1 MGDSITWTFSSLE
14 IHTVTFLS
22 GADRIPD
29 LMPLPD
35 GRLAFNPD
43 AAFPSGGTEYDG
55 SGILNSGILSL
66 DPMTGAVP
74 TYTLDFTAAG
84 TFPYVCLIHPLMIAR
99 VNVVEADASFS
110 GTQADIDAAAE
121 QEKAAYIQEVEAMGT
136 GGIIT
141 TDLGGGNRDYTI
153 LAGISSE
160 SVDQMYFFPKD
171 FTVYS
176 GDSVTWSFSSTFA
189 PHTVS
194 FIPEGQPTPPLL
206 TPEPQEGGP
215 PLLVLNIAIGAP
227 AGGPEFNPSEYTN
240 SGLLFNPAVGPPG
253 APGSYTLTFT
263 EPGSYTYVCLLHEAQ
278 GMVGRINVLGPPPEL
293 PSVGGFTL
301 APWMIGLAGT
311 LGLALML
318 GGGLWTR
325 NRLKAEVIS

>member
-121 QEKAAYIQEVEAMGT
+121 QDPSGPDEPEQREGTDAAQSCVPPGEQARGATPGGVRGITSQVQAPRDSAPSAILNERRGENAGQTDDQECERDGRKPVRQIERASQRIDTAEYGPRRNQIDPQYLPETFAMDFAYEALEWTVGH
-136 GGIIT
+136 GGQ
-141 TDLGGGNRDYTI
+141 DGSLPPV
-153 LAGISSE
+153 AA
-160 SVDQMYFFPKD
+160 
-171 FTVYS
+171 S
-176 GDSVTWSFSSTFA
+176 GDR
-189 PHTVS
+189 
-194 FIPEGQPTPPLL
+194 PL
-206 TPEPQEGGP
+206 
-215 PLLVLNIAIGAP
+215 A
-227 AGGPEFNPSEYTN
+227 YDD
-240 SGLLFNPAVGPPG
+240 
-253 APGSYTLTFT
+253 
-263 EPGSYTYVCLLHEAQ
+263 
-278 GMVGRINVLGPPPEL
+278 
-293 PSVGGFTL
+293 
-301 APWMIGLAGT
+301 
-311 LGLALML
+311 
-318 GGGLWTR
+318 
-325 NRLKAEVIS
+325 